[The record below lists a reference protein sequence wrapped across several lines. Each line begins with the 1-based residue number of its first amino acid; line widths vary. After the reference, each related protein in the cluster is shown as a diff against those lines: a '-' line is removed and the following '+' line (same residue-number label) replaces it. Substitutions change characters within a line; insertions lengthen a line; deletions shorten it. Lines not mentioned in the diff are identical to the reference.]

1 MLDEINAQT
10 PPIMCDKIKPVHTK
24 GSEFTKI
31 KKKNN
36 SLMCFYCH
44 PQIVLA
50 ELSQDNKRKY
60 EK

>member
-31 KKKNN
+31 
-36 SLMCFYCH
+36 
-44 PQIVLA
+44 
-50 ELSQDNKRKY
+50 
-60 EK
+60 EKQ